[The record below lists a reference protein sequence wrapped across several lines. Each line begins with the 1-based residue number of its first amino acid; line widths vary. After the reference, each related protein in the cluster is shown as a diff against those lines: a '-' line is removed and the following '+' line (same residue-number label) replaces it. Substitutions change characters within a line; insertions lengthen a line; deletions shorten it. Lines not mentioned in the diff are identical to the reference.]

1 VSSVTQMENMLL
13 GASSFDHHIFC
24 WDVSPWVTTLHGR
37 QGRVRLDYPGSGWVS
52 PDPPAPDFVFD
63 NVDDDFFKND
73 DDEDEGGYCDKPTT
87 THIDKSCDAVD
98 KARLTAETALAVA
111 VQERNA
117 ANAERDAAN
126 AERDAAMAKLAAAQE
141 HADDRLTHCQ
151 GHYGLHGD
159 EDDHQDP
166 SLVWR
171 CDGCNCRDLK
181 DAYDE
186 GNDASKNG
194 GKGSVVI
201 IIPIV
206 VAVVLLLF
214 AVLYLVRKR
223 RVSGLQPHRQSS
235 MPTIGG
241 TEAETE
247 EA

>member
-1 VSSVTQMENMLL
+1 
-13 GASSFDHHIFC
+13 
-24 WDVSPWVTTLHGR
+24 VSPWVTRLHGR
-37 QGRVRLDYPGSGWVS
+37 QGWVGVDYPGSGLGVGLFHS
-52 PDPPAPDFVFD
+52 SVFI
-63 NVDDDFFKND
+63 DDLFINYD
-73 DDEDEGGYCDKPTT
+73 DDEDEGGYCNKPTT

-126 AERDAAMAKLAAAQE
+126 AERDAANAERDAAMAKLAVAQE
-141 HADDRLTHCQ
+141 HADDRLTYCQ
-151 GHYGLHGD
+151 GHYGFNGD

-166 SLVWR
+166 CLVWR
-171 CDGCNCRDLK
+171 CDGCNCRDLS

-186 GNDASKNG
+186 GDDASKNG
-194 GKGSVVI
+194 GEASVVI

-223 RVSGLQPHRQSS
+223 RVSGLQLHRQSS